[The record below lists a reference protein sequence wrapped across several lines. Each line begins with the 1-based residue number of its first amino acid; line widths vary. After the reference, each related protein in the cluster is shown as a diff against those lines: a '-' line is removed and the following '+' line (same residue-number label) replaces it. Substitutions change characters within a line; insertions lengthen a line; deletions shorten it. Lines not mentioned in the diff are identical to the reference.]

1 VKKLLGTP
9 ASPGAAVAPAWLFA
23 PSAFEIP
30 EGPSSDPEK
39 EIATLGDAARAVA
52 HDLDG
57 RAQAAEGELAEI
69 LGAQAMMARD
79 PEMLECADRAI
90 REQKKPAARA
100 VIDAGETYAQVLQQS
115 DSEYMAAR
123 AADVRDVC
131 LRIAR
136 RATGA
141 PDNPLETLTRR
152 SVVVADDLPP
162 ADVSELDPKLVAGI
176 ATAQGSR
183 TSHTAIV
190 ARALGIPAVVG
201 VRGLQV
207 EADADVA
214 LDGDAGEVIVE
225 PDDDLRAAVERRA
238 AERARRIEGLRE
250 RASRLPFPTHTEDG
264 VRVEIAANV
273 ASEPELRAALKMG
286 AEAVGLF
293 RTELL
298 YLDRGTPPTRA
309 EQAAVVR
316 ALLDLLGDNKRLVV
330 RTFDFGAD
338 KPVGFLDLPSE
349 RNPALGVRGIRLAH
363 RHPELL
369 DEQIGAILDA
379 AAGGGKAAIM
389 APMVST
395 AGEARWFKE
404 RVQAD
409 VEVGVMVEV
418 PSAVLVAQELA
429 EACDFLSIG
438 TNDLC
443 QYIHA
448 ADRLDG
454 RLGAFQD
461 PFSPALL
468 RAVKH
473 VCDAAQGQAWVGVCG
488 EAAGDPLWARVAVG
502 LGATELS
509 MGADAILEVRVAVGE
524 ASLKACRDAARAA
537 LGAEDAAGARRAA
550 EEELR

>member
-1 VKKLLGTP
+1 MKKLLGTP

-30 EGPSSDPEK
+30 EGASSDPEK
-39 EIATLGDAARAVA
+39 EIAILRDAARAVA
-52 HDLDG
+52 HDLDR
-57 RAQAAEGELAEI
+57 RAQAAEGELSEI
-69 LGAQAMMARD
+69 LGAQAMMATD
-79 PEMLECADRAI
+79 PEMLDSADRAI

-136 RATGA
+136 RVTGTA
-141 PDNPLETLTRR
+141 DNPLETLTRR

-201 VRGLQV
+201 VRELQV
-207 EADADVA
+207 GADADIA
-214 LDGDAGEVIVE
+214 LDGDAGEVIVD
-225 PDDDLRAAVERRA
+225 PDDDLRATVERRA

-250 RASRLPFPTHTEDG
+250 RAARLPFPTHTEDG

-273 ASEPELRAALKMG
+273 ASEPELRAALEMG

-316 ALLDLLGDNKRLVV
+316 ALLDLLGDKRLVV

-338 KPVGFLDLPSE
+338 KPVGFLDLPGE

-395 AGEARWFKE
+395 AGEAGWFKE

-509 MGADAILEVRVAVGE
+509 MGAEAILEVRVAVGE

-550 EEELR
+550 AEELR

>member
-1 VKKLLGTP
+1 VKKLRGTP
-9 ASPGAAVAPAWLFA
+9 ASPGAAIAPAWLFA
-23 PSAFEIP
+23 LSALEIP
-30 EGPSSDPEK
+30 DEPPSDLDK
-39 EIATLGDAARAVA
+39 EVAVLRDAAGAVA
-52 HDLDG
+52 DDLDT
-57 RAQAAEGELAEI
+57 RAEKADGELSEI

-79 PEMLECADRAI
+79 PEVLEGAERAI
-90 REQKKPAARA
+90 RAEKKPAARA

-115 DSEYMAAR
+115 ESEYMAAR

-141 PDNPLETLTRR
+141 PDNPLETLNRR

-162 ADVSELDPKLVAGI
+162 ADVSALDPKLVAAI

-201 VRGLQV
+201 IRGLEV

-214 LDGDAGEVIVE
+214 LDGDRGEVIVD
-225 PDDDLRAAVERRA
+225 PDADVRAAVEERA
-238 AERARRIEGLRE
+238 TERARRTEDLLD
-250 RASRLPFPTHTEDG
+250 RASRLPSPTATKDG
-264 VRVEIAANV
+264 RRIEIAANV
-273 ASEPELRAALKMG
+273 ASELELRAALEQG

-293 RTELL
+293 RTELF
-298 YLDRGTPPTRA
+298 YLDRAAPPTRA

-316 ALLDLLGDNKRLVV
+316 AMLDLLGDRRLVV

-338 KPVGFLDLPSE
+338 KPVGFLDLPGE
-349 RNPALGVRGIRLAH
+349 VNPALGVRGIRLAQQN
-363 RHPELL
+363 PDLL
-369 DEQIGAILDA
+369 DEQIGAVQDAA
-379 AAGGGKAAIM
+379 AAGGNVAIM

-395 AGEARWFKE
+395 AEEARWFRE
-404 RVQAD
+404 RVKAD

-418 PSAVLVAQELA
+418 PSAVFVAQELA
-429 EACDFLSIG
+429 DICDFLSVG

-443 QYIHA
+443 QYLHA

-468 RAVKH
+468 RAVKQ
-473 VCDAAQGQAWVGVCG
+473 VCDAARGRAWVGVCG
-488 EAAGDPLWARVAVG
+488 EAAGDPLWARVALG

-524 ASLKACRDAARAA
+524 TSLEACRAAAHAA

-550 EEELR
+550 EQELR